1 VDFSQSYWHLAV
13 FAVLFLAGLVL
24 VIWQAAERA
33 SSFALASD
41 VIQAMDAVVVVSA
54 AVAIL
59 SVDGTKMFA
68 ESFLAKRYQDGLK
81 VGLKEGLREGR
92 KEERQ
97 RLLEDLVKLQL
108 ITEEQ
113 RRELEDQKKLPT

>member
-1 VDFSQSYWHLAV
+1 MDFSQSYWHLAV
-13 FAVLFLAGLVL
+13 FAVLFLAGLAL

-59 SVDGTKMFA
+59 GVDGTKMFA

-81 VGLKEGLREGR
+81 EGR

-113 RRELEDQKKLPT
+113 RRELEEQKKLPT

>member
-1 VDFSQSYWHLAV
+1 MDFSQSYWHLAV
-13 FAVLFLAGLVL
+13 FAVLFLAGLAL
-24 VIWQAAERA
+24 VIWQAAEGA
-33 SSFALASD
+33 SSFALAGN

-68 ESFLAKRYQDGLK
+68 ESFLAKRYQDGRRDMLK
-81 VGLKEGLREGR
+81 
-92 KEERQ
+92 
-97 RLLEDLVKLQL
+97 DLVKLQL

-113 RRELEDQKKLPT
+113 RRELEEQRKLPT